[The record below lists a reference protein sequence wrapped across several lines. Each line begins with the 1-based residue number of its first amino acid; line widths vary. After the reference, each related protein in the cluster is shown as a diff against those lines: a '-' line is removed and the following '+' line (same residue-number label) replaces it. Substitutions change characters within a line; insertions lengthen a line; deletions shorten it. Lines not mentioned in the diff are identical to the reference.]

1 MLIITQIIRSCAI
14 TNYITS
20 SILFLLFLHSFSSHS
35 SKDVR
40 TELQKT
46 STGCI
51 SSQQPLC
58 YGQKWSYYDE
68 QVLNN
73 NQIGAVT
80 GNNLLLLA
88 AEFILF
94 MKIGK
99 NPLSPILIHPPI
111 NILGFCEN
119 VAHLRG

>member
-1 MLIITQIIRSCAI
+1 MLL
-14 TNYITS
+14 N
-20 SILFLLFLHSFSSHS
+20 
-35 SKDVR
+35 
-40 TELQKT
+40 
-46 STGCI
+46 
-51 SSQQPLC
+51 C
-58 YGQKWSYYDE
+58 YDG
-68 QVLNN
+68 QVLDN
-73 NQIGAVT
+73 NQIGAVR

-119 VAHLRG
+119 VAHLLG

>member
-1 MLIITQIIRSCAI
+1 MYAL
-14 TNYITS
+14 
-20 SILFLLFLHSFSSHS
+20 S
-35 SKDVR
+35 SKR
-40 TELQKT
+40 L
-46 STGCI
+46 
-51 SSQQPLC
+51 PLAVSAANSH
-58 YGQKWSYYDE
+58 YGQKLSYYDE

-99 NPLSPILIHPPI
+99 SPLSPILIHPPI